1 MVEVVV
7 IAAGGTIASRDDGTG
22 TAVAADT
29 GADLVSSLPGA
40 PAGVEVTVRDVVTVD
55 SSALTLDQLDAIRAA
70 VAQALESPDVA
81 GVVVTH
87 GTDTMEETSL
97 LVDLSHGDPRPVVF
111 TGAQHAADSPLA
123 DGPANLAEAITV
135 AAAPEYRGLG
145 VLLSFAGHVQ
155 TVRGLAKVSTVA
167 PQPFEGGLPVAEL
180 GGTAPNRLLTKPM
193 PVAGVRVD
201 IVASYPGADGA
212 LVDAAVAAGADGIV
226 LVGTG
231 SGNTTVALADAV
243 RRAIAAGVVVAVST
257 RVCTGEVDAGYGGGA
272 GAADLV
278 AAGAVMSRRLR
289 PGQAR
294 IVLLALLAAG
304 VGPRWIA
311 AYLGR

>member
-1 MVEVVV
+1 MVEVIVL
-7 IAAGGTIASRDDGTG
+7 ATGGTIASRHDGSGAAVPADDGAALVG
-22 TAVAADT
+22 SAGAV
-29 GADLVSSLPGA
+29 PGVA
-40 PAGVEVTVRDVVTVD
+40 VTVRDVVSSD

-70 VAQALESPDVA
+70 VADALESPSVA

-111 TGAQHAADSPLA
+111 TGAQHAADSPTA
-123 DGPANLAEAITV
+123 DGPANLAEAIAV
-135 AAAPEYRGLG
+135 AADPGYRGLG
-145 VLLSFAGHVQ
+145 VLLSFAGQVQ
-155 TVRGLAKVSTVA
+155 TVRGLIKASTTA
-167 PQPFEGGLPVAEL
+167 PQPFTGGLPVAEL
-180 GGTAPNRLLTKPM
+180 EGSAPHRLLTKAA

-201 IVASYPGADGA
+201 VVASYPGADGA
-212 LVDAAVAAGADGIV
+212 LVDAAVSAGARGIV
-226 LVGTG
+226 LAGTG

-243 RRAIAAGVVVAVST
+243 RRALAAGVVVVVST
-257 RVCTGEVDAGYGGGA
+257 RIASGPVDAAYGGGG

-278 AAGAVMSRRLR
+278 AAGAVLSRRLR